1 MWPDWTSVP
10 ECISVMLTCKY
21 TGLKE
26 IDRRTVIDRTCAGL
40 NFYVEAHHVKR
51 LNLYDAHR
59 VMFMFLSLFSSL
71 TLSLSQHGGRGNR
84 FILHIQKNIQ
94 CPCNQ
99 LHCSNPRT
107 HKEHASVFQKCN
119 FSLSISW
126 VCYIMILSWISLW
139 KRFSDNLK
147 KD

>member
-1 MWPDWTSVP
+1 
-10 ECISVMLTCKY
+10 MLTCKY

-59 VMFMFLSLFSSL
+59 VMFIFLSLFSSL

-84 FILHIQKNIQ
+84 FILHTQKIFNVHATNCIVPIPEHIKNMPQ
-94 CPCNQ
+94 CFRN
-99 LHCSNPRT
+99 
-107 HKEHASVFQKCN
+107 VIF
-119 FSLSISW
+119 LSPYLEYVI
-126 VCYIMILSWISLW
+126 
-139 KRFSDNLK
+139 
-147 KD
+147 

>member
-1 MWPDWTSVP
+1 
-10 ECISVMLTCKY
+10 MLACKY

-71 TLSLSQHGGRGNR
+71 TLSLSMEAGVIG
-84 FILHIQKNIQ
+84 LY
-94 CPCNQ
+94 C
-99 LHCSNPRT
+99 T
-107 HKEHASVFQKCN
+107 HKKYSMSMQPTALFQSQN
-119 FSLSISW
+119 T
-126 VCYIMILSWISLW
+126 
-139 KRFSDNLK
+139 
-147 KD
+147 

>member
-1 MWPDWTSVP
+1 
-10 ECISVMLTCKY
+10 MLTCKY

-71 TLSLSQHGGRGNR
+71 TLSLSLSMEAGVIG
-84 FILHIQKNIQ
+84 LY
-94 CPCNQ
+94 C
-99 LHCSNPRT
+99 T
-107 HKEHASVFQKCN
+107 HKKYSMSMQPTALFQSQN
-119 FSLSISW
+119 T
-126 VCYIMILSWISLW
+126 
-139 KRFSDNLK
+139 
-147 KD
+147 

>member
-1 MWPDWTSVP
+1 
-10 ECISVMLTCKY
+10 MLTCKY

-71 TLSLSQHGGRGNR
+71 TLSLSMEAGVIG
-84 FILHIQKNIQ
+84 LY
-94 CPCNQ
+94 C
-99 LHCSNPRT
+99 T
-107 HKEHASVFQKCN
+107 HKKYSMSMQPTALFQSQN
-119 FSLSISW
+119 T
-126 VCYIMILSWISLW
+126 
-139 KRFSDNLK
+139 
-147 KD
+147 